1 MGKVR
6 KSVYRQPVTSDGLRK
21 MESGELKWF
30 DIEMFSNLNTGVL
43 EQYLDEKNRGEGFG
57 RSKLVWSKVFIG
69 ILIGIGFAI
78 INQYIG
84 LKIGLITSG
93 SLYVT
98 YLVGM
103 ALRWSPTEINVASGG
118 AGGADKTCTGFVFT
132 FPAIFLLA
140 YSTRYIGY
148 QGSRLIE
155 PEAIGPLLPIVLV
168 SAILAAFLGV
178 LYFVIFRRIWLVE
191 DPLPAP
197 GIEAQIKLLD
207 IAKDIEKGTV
217 EHAKHSIRLVRNWLL
232 VVMGFAFIR
241 DFPIIPKSGGKVSI
255 IDSLIGSEYY
265 SMGVVHMSNEQ
276 SVYTHLGYA
285 FQGVGLAIG
294 WFMKARVAILVTI
307 GSLFTWLVVVPMI
320 VAFDVPIFVP
330 LLGESLSP
338 HSFPASVIL
347 DGEPL
352 LLLGARSP
360 AHAADLG
367 VAKILAIGAIL
378 GGGITALIKMFPT
391 FKTVTSDLR
400 GTGGTGGGAG
410 TGTKRKDWIPHKGW
424 YEWPLSHIKPMM
436 IVAAVGIGLVFWAGG
451 FPPLQSFVFS
461 ILLVGLTFLLGAI
474 AIKVGGEV
482 GTTPVSGTSFICLLL
497 LVLVFGGLNKITPFN
512 SPSQLIIMALV
523 GTTVFGSAISL
534 SADIIWEF
542 KVAVYTGTRPYL
554 VMKSELVGIFFGV
567 FVSALA
573 AIFFGTILAQGI
585 IELEAPQANA
595 FATFAQIL
603 MGGKVMYSVFFVG
616 ILIGVFIEL
625 VTGMGTAFGLG
636 MYLPLSYT
644 LTFLVGG
651 SARDVWEKKW
661 LEPKA
666 KKNNWNEREKTLRLL
681 DTFMIATA
689 LLVGEAMLGVIL
701 SVYLFFS

>member
-6 KSVYRQPVTSDGLRK
+6 KSVYRQPVTPDGLRK
-21 MESGELKWF
+21 IESGELKWF
-30 DIEMFSNLNTGVL
+30 DLEMFSNWNSGVL
-43 EQYLDEKNRGEGFG
+43 EQYLDEKNRTEGFG
-57 RSKLVWSKVFIG
+57 RSRFVWRKVAVG
-69 ILIGIGFAI
+69 ILIGISFAI

-93 SLYVT
+93 SLYVS

-103 ALRWSPTEINVASGG
+103 ALRWSPTDINVASGG
-118 AGGADKTCTGFVFT
+118 AGGADKTCVGFVFT

-178 LYFVIFRRIWLVE
+178 LYFIIFRRIWLVE
-191 DPLPAP
+191 DPLPTP
-197 GIEAQIKLLD
+197 QFEAQVKLLD
-207 IAKDIEKGTV
+207 IANDIERGTV
-217 EHAKHSIRLVRNWLL
+217 EHAKRSIRLVRNWILL
-232 VVMGFAFIR
+232 IMGFAFIR
-241 DFPIIPKSGGKVSI
+241 DFPIIPQNGRNVSI
-255 IDSLIGSEYY
+255 LDSMIGSEYY

-285 FQGVGLAIG
+285 FQGVGLAVG
-294 WFMKARVAILVTI
+294 WFMKARVALLVTI

-320 VAFDVPIFVP
+320 VGLNVPIYVP
-330 LLGESLSP
+330 LIDGSISP
-338 HSFPASVIL
+338 HSFPVEVMLEGNPI
-347 DGEPL
+347 
-352 LLLGARSP
+352 LLLGATSP

-378 GGGITALIKMFPT
+378 GGGLTALLKMLPT
-391 FKTVTSDLR
+391 FKTVVSDLR
-400 GTGGTGGGAG
+400 SSSGGKTV
-410 TGTKRKDWIPHKGW
+410 TKRRDWIAGKGW
-424 YEWPLSHIKPMM
+424 YEWPTAHIKPMM
-436 IVAAVGIGLVFWAGG
+436 IIAFIGIGSIFWLGG
-451 FPPLQSFVFS
+451 FPPLQSYAFS
-461 ILLVGLTFLLGAI
+461 GLLVGITFILGAI

-497 LVLVFGGLNKITPFN
+497 LVLVFQGLNRISPFE
-512 SPSQLIIMALV
+512 SDSQLIIMALI
-523 GTTVFGSAISL
+523 GTTVFGSAVSL

-542 KVAVYTGTRPYL
+542 KVAIYTGTRPYYI
-554 VMKSELVGIFFGV
+554 MKSELTGILIGV
-567 FVSALA
+567 FIAASAA
-573 AIFFGTILAQGI
+573 VFFSTILAEGTL
-585 IELEAPQANA
+585 ELNAPQAHA
-595 FATFAQIL
+595 FATFTQIL
-603 MGGKVMYSVFFVG
+603 MGGKVMLSVFAMG

-636 MYLPLSYT
+636 MYLPVHHT

-651 SARDVWEKKW
+651 TARDLWEKKW

-666 KKNNWNEREKTLRLL
+666 KANNWTERDKTLRLL
-681 DTFMIATA
+681 DTFMVATG
-689 LLVGEAMLGVIL
+689 LLVGEALLGVIL
-701 SVYLFFS
+701 SMYLFFG